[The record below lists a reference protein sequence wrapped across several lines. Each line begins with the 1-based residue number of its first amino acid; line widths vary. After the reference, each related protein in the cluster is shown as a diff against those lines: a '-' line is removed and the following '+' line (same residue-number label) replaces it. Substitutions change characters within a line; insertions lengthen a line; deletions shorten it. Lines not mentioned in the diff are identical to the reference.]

1 MLSIGFYLGA
11 STKVIDRANS
21 EVHVGRVPAY
31 AVVAPGTMPGQPLP
45 DGSHGPGLYCD
56 VIVKTVD
63 AHTRAKTG
71 TNKLLRDQGAAAG
84 KFLGGSPTAL
94 PLDWCNAIRGVIIVS
109 HLLTAALAAALAVP
123 AAGQTADVTAFRA
136 LYKELVE
143 TNTTHSVGDCTLAA
157 QRMAARLQAAGYAAA
172 DLNVFVPDG
181 LPKDGG
187 LIATLK
193 GSGAGTLLLL
203 AHLDVVEAKHEDWV
217 REPFTL
223 IEEGGW
229 FYARGASDDKSQAAI
244 FTDAM
249 ARLKAGAKP
258 VKTIRLALTC
268 GEESGARIN
277 NVRWLLDKHPD
288 WLAADFALNEG
299 GSGSLDAN
307 GKPVVLG
314 FQAGEK
320 VSQNFRIEATNPGG
334 HSSVPR
340 PDNAIYQLGAAL
352 ARLGAY
358 EFPVILND
366 TTRGYFTAMAGI
378 TGSDI
383 GAAMRRIV
391 ANPQDA
397 VANVSISK
405 SPEWHSMLR
414 TTCVATLIEGGHAI
428 NALPQRAFANV
439 NCRIFPGDPVANVQ
453 AQIVKALADPGVTVT
468 AVPPVNPTPPPPP
481 LTPAIF
487 GVAKSV
493 AATHFPGVPVL
504 PVLLTGATDGRFLTN
519 AGIPTYG
526 VPGSMSRP
534 EGDGLHGLNERKS
547 VAGLYAERAYLFD
560 LIKAY
565 AGVK

>member
-1 MLSIGFYLGA
+1 M
-11 STKVIDRANS
+11 R
-21 EVHVGRVPAY
+21 R
-31 AVVAPGTMPGQPLP
+31 
-45 DGSHGPGLYCD
+45 
-56 VIVKTVD
+56 
-63 AHTRAKTG
+63 
-71 TNKLLRDQGAAAG
+71 
-84 KFLGGSPTAL
+84 
-94 PLDWCNAIRGVIIVS
+94 
-109 HLLTAALAAALAVP
+109 LLTAATAATIVIAGPAAADIRPDQA
-123 AAGQTADVTAFRA
+123 TFRA

-157 QRMAARLQAAGYAAA
+157 QRMAARLKTAGYADA
-172 DLNVFVPDG
+172 DLNVFSPEG

-193 GSGAGTLLLL
+193 GSGAGTLLLI
-203 AHLDVVEAKHEDWV
+203 AHLDVVEAKREDWV

-223 IEEGGW
+223 IEDGGW

-244 FTDAM
+244 WTDTM
-249 ARLKAGAKP
+249 ARLKSGLRPK
-258 VKTIRLALTC
+258 KTIKLALTC

-277 NVRWLLDKHPD
+277 NVRWLLEKHPD

-299 GSGSLDAN
+299 GSGSMDAN
-307 GKPVVLG
+307 GKPVALG

-320 VSQNFRIEATNPGG
+320 VSQNFRVEATNPGG

-358 EFPVILND
+358 EFPVMMNE

-378 TGSDI
+378 TGGDT
-383 GAAMRRIV
+383 GAAMRALV

-397 VANVSISK
+397 AANAIVSK

-428 NALPQRAFANV
+428 NALPQRAFANI
-439 NCRIFPGDPVANVQ
+439 NCRMFPGDPVANVQ
-453 AQIVKALADPGVTVT
+453 AQIAKALADPGVSVT

-481 LTPAIF
+481 LTPAVF
-487 GVAKSV
+487 GVAKTV
-493 AATHFPGVPVL
+493 AQKHFPGVPVL
-504 PVLLTGATDGRFLTN
+504 PVLLTGATDGRFLTS

-547 VAGLYAERAYLFD
+547 VAGLYAERDYLFD
-560 LIKAY
+560 LVKTY